1 MQIVKYEVNKDI
13 LTVGFKEDNFA
24 VYAQVGFDE
33 NKTKD
38 ELLQLAYIQA
48 KPSIDYEKT
57 LNEHSFVTDEVG
69 EVFIPEQPMPSKLD
83 VNFDSLE
90 GKVIDQYGDIF
101 YGEVDFYIESGV
113 ARIEDGV
120 VVEDIV
126 EEDTDYTI
134 YAKYNDLEVFETRT
148 IYPSIPSDAHI
159 LREEISPVIYDEFP
173 KTKRDLEDISH
184 ALNELLGVDNIE

>member
-1 MQIVKYEVNKDI
+1 MQIVKYEINKNI
-13 LTVGFKEDNFA
+13 LTVGFKEDNFV

-48 KPSIDYEKT
+48 KPSIEYEKT
-57 LNEHSFVTDEVG
+57 LDEHSFITDEVG
-69 EVFIPEQPMPSKLD
+69 EEFIPEQPKPSKLD

-90 GKVIDQYGDIF
+90 GKVIDQYGDLF
-101 YGEVDFYIESGV
+101 NGEVEFYIESGV
-113 ARIEDGV
+113 VRIEDGV
-120 VVEDIV
+120 VVEDVV

-134 YAKYNDLEVFETRT
+134 YAKHNDLEVFKTRT

-159 LREEISPVIYDEFP
+159 LRDEISPILYDEFP
-173 KTKRDLEDISH
+173 KTKEELEDISN
-184 ALNELLGVDNIE
+184 ALNALLGGEDIE

>member
-1 MQIVKYEVNKDI
+1 MQVVKYEINKNI
-13 LTVGFKEDNFA
+13 LTVGFKEDNFV

-48 KPSIDYEKT
+48 KPSIEYEKT
-57 LNEHSFVTDEVG
+57 LDEHSFVTEEGG
-69 EVFIPEQPMPSKLD
+69 EEFVPELPKPTTLNVD
-83 VNFDSLE
+83 FDSLE

-101 YGEVDFYIESGV
+101 YGEVEFYIESDV
-113 ARIEDGV
+113 ARIEDSV

-134 YAKYNDLEVFETRT
+134 YAKHNDLEVFETRT
-148 IYPSIPSDAHI
+148 IYPSIPSDTHI
-159 LREEISPVIYDEFP
+159 LREEISPILYDEFP
-173 KTKRDLEDISH
+173 KTKKELEDVSN
-184 ALNELLGVDNIE
+184 ALNTLLGDDIIE